1 MKKLLLKV
9 LSVSLV
15 IMQIVSFTSFAA
27 IQSESDSS
35 GNYFW
40 YENFASQGLTA
51 SSSKATVTHNSDG
64 SDTVTTSASG
74 QYGYVSLGEIDFTK
88 GPILLSYK
96 IKAAAATKAWGALH
110 IGSPD
115 VDMAVMPKLWDGNK
129 IIGLEKNNASA
140 DLAQNT
146 VVGHENGL
154 KETASA
160 ST

>member
-51 SSSKATVTHNSDG
+51 SSKATVTHNSDG

-74 QYGYVSLGEIDFTK
+74 QYGYVSLGTVDFTK
-88 GPILLSYK
+88 GPILLSYR
-96 IKAAAATKAWGALH
+96 IYH
-110 IGSPD
+110 I
-115 VDMAVMPKLWDGNK
+115 
-129 IIGLEKNNASA
+129 
-140 DLAQNT
+140 
-146 VVGHENGL
+146 
-154 KETASA
+154 
-160 ST
+160 